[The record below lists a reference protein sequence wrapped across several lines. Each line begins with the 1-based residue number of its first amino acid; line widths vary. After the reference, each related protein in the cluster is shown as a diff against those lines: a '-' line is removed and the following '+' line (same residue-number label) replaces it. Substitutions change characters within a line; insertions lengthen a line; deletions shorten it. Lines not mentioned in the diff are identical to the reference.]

1 LEILQRKRDLL
12 RMSLVAHDIAD
23 EREDAEPTCG
33 TVVLIINPNQ
43 EEPHRW
49 TVVLSR
55 VLPR

>member
-1 LEILQRKRDLL
+1 
-12 RMSLVAHDIAD
+12 
-23 EREDAEPTCG
+23 
-33 TVVLIINPNQ
+33 VVLIINPNQ